1 MYNYDPSICL
11 TQILFFV
18 LLMIKDVNFPTFLS
32 QNVWSTTVLTVKRNV
47 MFVKNVMLASSYS
60 TKEQSVEVRIA
71 PLLK

>member
-1 MYNYDPSICL
+1 
-11 TQILFFV
+11 
-18 LLMIKDVNFPTFLS
+18 MIKDVNFPTLLS

-47 MFVKNVMLASSYS
+47 MFVKNVMLASTYS